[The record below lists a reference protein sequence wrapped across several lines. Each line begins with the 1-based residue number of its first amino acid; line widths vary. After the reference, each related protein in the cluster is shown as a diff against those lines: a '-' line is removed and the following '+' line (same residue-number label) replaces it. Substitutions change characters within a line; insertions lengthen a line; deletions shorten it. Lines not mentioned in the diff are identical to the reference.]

1 MFYLYFI
8 TPLLGCL
15 RNYIKYKQL
24 KILMFIRTPLTYL
37 FINLLFQCNNIW
49 KTLMYERWFFFIYK
63 SLLSI
68 YNDDYHRK
76 KKKYMKKYN
85 LKYNDEIKKTVKFEN
100 IIL

>member
-8 TPLLGCL
+8 TPCLGFL

-24 KILMFIRTPLTYL
+24 KFLMFIRTPLTYL

-63 SLLSI
+63 SLLSV
-68 YNDDYHRK
+68 YNDDYNRK
-76 KKKYMKKYN
+76 KLIY
-85 LKYNDEIKKTVKFEN
+85 IK
-100 IIL
+100 IQS